1 MGMKKKNIII
11 TEQQLNSLILGDLFK
26 NLTSKEMQNKILDII
41 KKQIPAGSEQD
52 IDFDDIDIKDID
64 SEELKTIRSAPKK
77 SAKPQV
83 GMLNKDFYE
92 KLLQRLGAP
101 ITDENLKF
109 LYAWRQS
116 EGDGGKYNP
125 FNTTLKKPGSTFFN
139 YLNSKKTMGV
149 QNYPSEDVGIQATVD
164 TLKHNRYNCIT
175 DGLKQDI
182 GASEISSKC
191 ASALKTWGTGDLISK
206 VLAGYDRGA
215 SIKVKDLA

>member
-1 MGMKKKNIII
+1 MVMKKRNIII
-11 TEQQLNSLILGDLFK
+11 TEQQLSSIILQDIFK
-26 NLTSKEMQNKILDII
+26 NFTSKEMQDKV
-41 KKQIPAGSEQD
+41 
-52 IDFDDIDIKDID
+52 IDYLKNQLSVDGGEEEID

-77 SAKPQV
+77 SKSVVSQT
-83 GMLNKDFYE
+83 GMINKDFYE
-92 KLLQRLGAP
+92 KLLKKLGAP

-139 YLNSKKTMGV
+139 YLNSKKTIGV
-149 QNYPSEDVGIQATVD
+149 QNYPSEEVGIEATVD
-164 TLKHNRYNCIT
+164 TLNHNRYDCIT

-182 GASEISSKC
+182 GATEITTRC
-191 ASALKTWGTGDLISK
+191 ASALKTWGTGDLIGK